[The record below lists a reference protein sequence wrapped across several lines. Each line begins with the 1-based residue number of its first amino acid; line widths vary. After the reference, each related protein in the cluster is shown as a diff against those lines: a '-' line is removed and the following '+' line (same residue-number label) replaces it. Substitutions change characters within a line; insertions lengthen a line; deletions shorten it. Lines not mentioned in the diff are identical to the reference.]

1 MLATPPDLKQ
11 ILYKDKTL
19 VQNKRQILGLWA
31 FLASPTAWTVQNVCR
46 AD

>member
-19 VQNKRQILGLWA
+19 VQKEKANSWSLG
-31 FLASPTAWTVQNVCR
+31 FLS
-46 AD
+46 